1 MSGYDALD
9 ELYER
14 LREAEDAQDAR
25 RAGGIT
31 PETIRA
37 ARGGVADVDGREYRE
52 TGENAADG
60 DSEPL
65 AGDSRDS
72 RERIEA
78 DLLAL
83 TKSWHDH
90 DGDFM
95 KIYSSVA
102 YAQVKELLDR
112 QAALTEREACAYC
125 DYKDA
130 NRRQAHKIHEVCK
143 CLEDS
148 HEREKK
154 LRAELDEYDQTHME
168 LPVDADGV
176 PIRVGDMVFLN
187 GREPFEVGGVRDTR
201 NQWHVFPYDL
211 QRWYAPLDLHHVT
224 KRTVESVLFEF
235 ASRVLNSGHQWGL
248 DAPDVVAE
256 FAAEIRELMANDKLA
271 PESGVSGNGGRSND
285 GEVAL

>member
-1 MSGYDALD
+1 MSMTSGYDALD

-154 LRAELDEYDQTHME
+154 LRAELDEYDQTHML
-168 LPVDADGV
+168 LPVDADDV
-176 PIRVGDMVFLN
+176 PICVGDVVTGGMGDQGPVQHLELWEDGWVVVFEFSS
-187 GREPFEVGGVRDTR
+187 GQFTR
-201 NQWHVFPYDL
+201 
-211 QRWYAPLDLHHVT
+211 YASDAVHHV
-224 KRTVESVLFEF
+224 KPRTIEDMLREF
-235 ASRVLNSGHQWGL
+235 AQEMNENLGMYTGEAINADEWR
-248 DAPDVVAE
+248 DADSKTVKKY
-256 FAAEIRELMANDKLA
+256 AAEIRELL
-271 PESGVSGNGGRSND
+271 EEER
-285 GEVAL
+285 